1 MWYVNG
7 KDPYH
12 RLGPPALVEMQCGT
26 DGTAI
31 SNSYSELEKHPIMPP
46 PTKSDLK
53 NAVPSVR
60 YTEVQSICL
69 QLNLLGKLRRQ
80 SGGYVSQCPACAEAG
95 LDRQGNHL
103 IICDDGRYACVCH
116 PGRSG
121 SMHRKRIFQL
131 VGNKHLTSKPIPF
144 VQISLL

>member
-1 MWYVNG
+1 MWG
-7 KDPYH
+7 GTEKDPPH
-12 RLGPPALVEMQCGT
+12 RLGPPALIQMQCGA
-26 DGTAI
+26 DGAAK
-31 SNSYSELEKHPIMPP
+31 SNSYSETLRTPKMPP
-46 PTKSDLK
+46 TIRSELKS
-53 NAVPSVR
+53 AAPSAR

-103 IICDDGRYACVCH
+103 IIWDDGRFACVCH

-131 VGNKHLTSKPIPF
+131 VGNKQQTNKPVPF